1 MSGPLRRPPSGPLPP
16 HRRLGAGVH
25 PAVLTRRVA
34 AGARRRSRLH
44 LAALVAAALG
54 VAGVLLWGGGRAV
67 LALMDDQLGAVPDSR
82 RLPADTVVLDRHG
95 GLIAVL
101 HPPGERRIPVAL
113 AQIAPELRRATVAV
127 EDRNFWNEGAVDA
140 TRLVAAAWTDL
151 VRGGA
156 VQGASTITEQLAK
169 VLYVGTSPRTVERK
183 LREIFI
189 ARHLART
196 LSRAQILEEYL
207 NDINYGHG
215 AYGAEA
221 AARTYFGIPAARLDL
236 ARASLLAGL
245 PNSPALLD
253 PYLHPGA
260 ARARQRAVLAAMVD
274 TGAASPD
281 AAAAALA
288 EQPALVAG
296 AMADVDLFPTVTARA
311 VREVRDRLGVDAV
324 GGGLRITTTV
334 DSGLQRFS
342 QDAVTAQVD
351 SMAAEHAGDGAL
363 VAVDPRSGEV
373 LADVGGAGPGH
384 AGSQIDMASRPRS
397 PGSIFKLFTY
407 SAALEARR
415 LSMLSPLRDVPFS
428 LPHGGGDDGG
438 GRYQVHDYEPRYR
451 GTVTVKEALAGSLN
465 VPAVKAELLTG
476 IPDVLRMARGLGV
489 TTLSRPDS
497 AYGASLTLGT
507 YPVPLEE
514 IAQAATVLAAQGWFR
529 PEHVL
534 LSVRDR
540 GGGELL
546 GRRSGHRALDPGVAF
561 VMNAILADD
570 ANRAASFGARSALTI
585 PGHLVAAKTG
595 TTSGFRDN
603 LTVGWTPRLAV
614 ATWVGN
620 ADDRP
625 MRNTTG
631 LSGAAP
637 IWNAV
642 MGHALGAA
650 GDGWPAAP
658 GGVQRV
664 AEGWLLDGTDAQTG
678 AAPGALGELA
688 PQAACRQWT
697 RDGGLLWSCSPAPSG
712 LDGDPGPPP
721 PASPGAGPS
730 GGGPGLSLS
739 FTLGG

>member
-1 MSGPLRRPPSGPLPP
+1 
-16 HRRLGAGVH
+16 VH

-34 AGARRRSRLH
+34 RGARRRSRLH
-44 LAALVAAALG
+44 LAALVASALG
-54 VAGVLLWGGGRAV
+54 IAGMLLWGAGQAV
-67 LALMDDQLGAVPDSR
+67 LALMDDHLGAIPDPR
-82 RLPADTVVLDRHG
+82 HLPADTVVLDRHG
-95 GLIAVL
+95 AVIAVL
-101 HPPGERRIPVAL
+101 HPAGERRIPVAL
-113 AQIAPELRRATVAV
+113 ARMSPELRRATVAV
-127 EDRNFWNEGAVDA
+127 EDRNFWNEGAIDT
-140 TRLVAAAWTDL
+140 TRLVSAAWTDL

-196 LSRAQILEEYL
+196 RSREQILEEYL

-236 ARASLLAGL
+236 AQASLLAGL

-253 PYLHPGA
+253 PYAHPEA

-274 TGAASPD
+274 TGEATPQ
-281 AAAAALA
+281 AAAD
-288 EQPALVAG
+288 ALVESPPLVPG
-296 AMADVDLFPTVTARA
+296 AMDDVDLFPTVTARA
-311 VREVRDRLGVDAV
+311 IREVRERLGVDAV
-324 GGGLRITTTV
+324 GGGLRITTTI
-334 DSGLQRFS
+334 DSSLQRFS
-342 QDAVTAQVD
+342 QDAVTSQVD
-351 SMAAEHAGDGAL
+351 SMTAQQAGDGAL

-384 AGSQIDMASRPRS
+384 AGSWIDMAHRPRS

-407 SAALEARR
+407 SAALQARR
-415 LSMLSPLRDVPFS
+415 LTMLSPLRDVPFS
-428 LPHGGGDDGG
+428 LSHGGGDDGAA
-438 GRYQVHDYEPRYR
+438 RYVVHDYEPRYR
-451 GTVTVKEALAGSLN
+451 GTVTVKDALAGSLN

-476 IPDVLRMARGLGV
+476 IPDVLHTARALGV
-489 TTLSRPDS
+489 TTLDRPDS

-529 PEHVL
+529 AEHLL

-540 GGGELL
+540 DGAELIH
-546 GRRSGHRALDPGVAF
+546 RRPGHRALDPGVAF

-570 ANRAASFGARSALTI
+570 ANRAASFGAHSALTI

-642 MGHALGAA
+642 MSHALGTE
-650 GDGWPAAP
+650 GDRWPGPP
-658 GGVQRV
+658 GGLQRV
-664 AEGWLLDGTDAQTG
+664 AEGWLLDGTGPETG
-678 AAPGALGELA
+678 AEPGALDELA
-688 PQAACRQWT
+688 PQPGCREWSH
-697 RDGGLLWSCSPAPSG
+697 DGGLLWSCSPQLSG
-712 LDGDPGPPP
+712 LAGDPGPPSP
-721 PASPGAGPS
+721 PVTEAGAS
-730 GGGPGLSLS
+730 GGGPGFSLS

>member
-1 MSGPLRRPPSGPLPP
+1 M
-16 HRRLGAGVH
+16 H

-54 VAGVLLWGGGRAV
+54 VAGVLLWGGGQAV

-281 AAAAALA
+281 AAAA
-288 EQPALVAG
+288 
-296 AMADVDLFPTVTARA
+296 
-311 VREVRDRLGVDAV
+311 AV

-546 GRRSGHRALDPGVAF
+546 GRRPGHRALDPGVAF

-642 MGHALGAA
+642 G
-650 GDGWPAAP
+650 
-658 GGVQRV
+658 
-664 AEGWLLDGTDAQTG
+664 GWLLDGTDAQTG
-678 AAPGALGELA
+678 AEPGALDELA

-697 RDGGLLWSCSPAPSG
+697 RGGGLLWSCSPAPSG

-721 PASPGAGPS
+721 PASPGAGPA

>member
-1 MSGPLRRPPSGPLPP
+1 
-16 HRRLGAGVH
+16 
-25 PAVLTRRVA
+25 VLTRRLA

-44 LAALVAAALG
+44 LAALATATLG
-54 VAGVLLWGGGRAV
+54 IGGVLLWGGGQAA
-67 LALMDDQLGAVPDSR
+67 LALMDDHLGAVPDPR

-95 GLIAVL
+95 ELIAVL

-113 AQIAPELRRATVAV
+113 DRMAPELRRATVAV

-169 VLYVGTSPRTVERK
+169 VLYVRTSPRTVERK

-196 LSRAQILEEYL
+196 LSRERILEEYL

-236 ARASLLAGL
+236 AQASLLAGL

-253 PYLHPGA
+253 PYLHPEA
-260 ARARQRAVLAAMVD
+260 ARARQRAVLAAMVE
-274 TGAASPD
+274 TGAATRD
-281 AAAAALA
+281 EAAAALA
-288 EQPALVAG
+288 ERPALVAG
-296 AMADVDLFPTVTARA
+296 AMADVDLFPTITARA
-311 VREVRDRLGVDAV
+311 VREVRERLGVEAV

-342 QDAVTAQVD
+342 QDAVTTQVD
-351 SMAAEHAGDGAL
+351 AMTAEHAGDGAL
-363 VAVDPRSGEV
+363 VAVDPRSAEV

-384 AGSQIDMASRPRS
+384 AGSQIDMAAQPRS
-397 PGSIFKLFTY
+397 PGSVFKLFTY
-407 SAALEARR
+407 SAALESRR
-415 LSMLSPLRDVPFS
+415 LSMLSPLRDAPFS
-428 LPHGGGDDGG
+428 LPHGGGDDGA

-451 GTVTVKEALAGSLN
+451 GVVTVKDALAGSLN

-476 IPDVLRMARGLGV
+476 IPDVLRMARTLGV
-489 TTLSRPDS
+489 TTLTRPDS

-529 PEHVL
+529 SEHVL

-540 GGGELL
+540 GGQELL
-546 GRRSGHRALDPGVAF
+546 HRRPGHRALDPGVAF

-570 ANRAASFGARSALTI
+570 ANRAASFGAHSALTI

-603 LTVGWTPRLAV
+603 LAVGWTPRLAV

-642 MGHALGAA
+642 MSHVLGTQ
-650 GDGWPAAP
+650 GDGWPSPPA
-658 GGVQRV
+658 GVRRV
-664 AEGWLLDGTDAQTG
+664 AEGWLLDGTDEQTG
-678 AAPGALGELA
+678 AEAGALDELR
-688 PQAACRQWT
+688 PQTACRQWT
-697 RDGGLLWSCSPAPSG
+697 HDGGLLWSCSPALSG
-712 LDGDPGPPP
+712 LGGDPGPP
-721 PASPGAGPS
+721 AAATVDAGGS
-730 GGGPGLSLS
+730 RSGPGLSLS